1 MPVYLHS
8 EVPSYSFTK
17 KKIIKDWLKNVI
29 HLENK
34 VLGEINVI
42 VVSDLELLEINKKF
56 LNHDYFTDVITFNYN
71 ENDNMSGDIYIS
83 IDRII
88 ENAEKL
94 KLNSDTEFNRVI
106 IHGLLH
112 LLGYNDKTPDQKVQ
126 IRSKEDTYLQILV

>member
-8 EVPSYSFTK
+8 EVPSYSFLK
-17 KKIIKDWLKNVI
+17 KKIIKDWLKKVI

-34 VLGEINVI
+34 ILGEINVI
-42 VVSDLELLEINKKF
+42 VVTDGELLEINKKF

-71 ENDNMSGDIYIS
+71 ENDNVSGDIYIS
-83 IDRII
+83 IDRIN

-94 KLNSDTEFNRVI
+94 KDNPDTEFNRVI

-126 IRSKEDTYLQILV
+126 IRSKEDTYLQFLD

>member
-8 EVPSYSFTK
+8 EVPSYSFLK
-17 KKIIKDWLKNVI
+17 KKIIKDWLKRVI

-34 VLGEINVI
+34 ILGEINVI
-42 VVSDLELLEINKKF
+42 VVTDGELLEINKKF

-71 ENDNMSGDIYIS
+71 ENDNVSGDIYIS
-83 IDRII
+83 IDRIN

-94 KLNSDTEFNRVI
+94 KDNPDTEFNRVI

-126 IRSKEDTYLQILV
+126 IRSKEDTYLQFLD